1 MALHTKPWDA
11 ADFLTD
17 TESIFYY
24 LEAALEKPTPEHVAG
39 SLATAV
45 RARGGLS
52 SFAQETGVD
61 KESLQKAI
69 SFPGELTYSVT
80 GGVLNALRP
89 SHTARVA

>member
-1 MALHTKPWDA
+1 MALRTKPWDA
-11 ADFLTD
+11 ADVLTD

-24 LEAALEKPTPEHVAG
+24 LEAALEEPTPEHVAG

-61 KESLQKAI
+61 EALLREAI
-69 SFPGELTYSVT
+69 ACPSDRTYRIASSVMT
-80 GGVLNALRP
+80 AFRP
-89 SHTARVA
+89 SPAALVA